1 MLCFRCKLM
10 FENKKNKEKNN
21 AHKPKRPT
29 WPLTPTSSHYP
40 LYSLLASHRIKA
52 SRSLNE
58 FRHGSLPGRGLH
70 AFPSCCATQDRGSIG
85 ALNESASEGAAWEQ
99 KKKEKILDFFF
110 HFSYFFS
117 LVFSLAFIFLVFFL

>member
-10 FENKKNKEKNN
+10 FENKKNKKKNN
-21 AHKPKRPT
+21 PHKPKRPT

-58 FRHGSLPGRGLH
+58 FRRGSLLGRGLH

-85 ALNESASEGAAWEQ
+85 ALNDSASQGAAWEQ

-110 HFSYFFS
+110 LIFS
-117 LVFSLAFIFLVFFL
+117 L